1 MNTATAIVFPLCALI
16 ATPSVFA
23 GDTEPPNIIFIVLD
37 DIGIDA
43 STFEPFGWNAAPA
56 APEWPVLQAI
66 ANDGVSFTN
75 FWATPECSPSRACFL
90 TGRWGHRTGVTTAIV
105 NPMLASTNLKPSEVT
120 LPDLLSTA
128 GYDVAMIGKYHLAGE
143 PPSTPPGFGYEAPA
157 ATVRLDRYEG
167 YWALPPSIDET
178 VGGQGDGTTA
188 PCGFPTAGIGELGA
202 ACFPSGSCSDGTMIW
217 GDCEEN
223 ISPLEALARGGL
235 PLLNSDGTLAT
246 SCDDCAAID
255 VCDGASYNDAY
266 LNAYYAWQQLH
277 TNASG
282 DYTENYPVVEPTR
295 EYMTSWISRRSA
307 EWIAVQEAQD
317 DGPWMCMVTHSSAHT
332 PIQTPPFEL
341 TGVNAT
347 PLNCTLPTID
357 PNIQYREVYSLMVES
372 LDRSIGNMLVAL
384 GYGTWGQDGFELED
398 LASKNVMLVVL
409 ADNGSYAYTVFPPFS
424 PTQSKQTVYQT
435 GVWVPCVVAGAGVN
449 AAPGSQT
456 TVDHDVN
463 VVDLFGLFCDVAG
476 VDYASEVEA
485 HAPGRVLDA
494 KSMLPYLTD
503 PTHDAIRDFDF
514 AVYQSGMYPATP
526 GSEHYEEGGVA
537 GACINGLLLIDQLI
551 SSPCFCEDNGGLWLP
566 AASCGDVPEVYSYCD
581 LYEAY
586 LEDPCS
592 DLLVDRLGNRYTFTF
607 PVPDDCPTVDC
618 GGKSV
623 TPTCVNPPTRGQ
635 WAVRSGR
642 WKLIV
647 QLFPSCLPEE
657 DQCMIEFFLLGNV
670 TPPHS
675 PGIESS
681 AATQTLDIDN
691 LNPVAQAKFDAL
703 KSYMYETLASE
714 SFCMGDGNQ
723 DLKVDG
729 ADLAG
734 VLGDWGYSSFWDINR
749 NGIADGAD
757 IGLILA
763 NWTSDCSGQSVPKGL
778 TLPFNDPAA
787 IPACIQP

>member
-1 MNTATAIVFPLCALI
+1 MNTATAVVFPLCALI

-167 YWALPPSIDET
+167 YWALPPSIDQT

-255 VCDGASYNDAY
+255 VCDGASYNDVY

-384 GYGTWGQDGFELED
+384 GYGTWGQDGFELAD
-398 LASKNVMLVVL
+398 LASKNVKI
-409 ADNGSYAYTVFPPFS
+409 GR
-424 PTQSKQTVYQT
+424 
-435 GVWVPCVVAGAGVN
+435 
-449 AAPGSQT
+449 
-456 TVDHDVN
+456 
-463 VVDLFGLFCDVAG
+463 
-476 VDYASEVEA
+476 A
-485 HAPGRVLDA
+485 HV
-494 KSMLPYLTD
+494 
-503 PTHDAIRDFDF
+503 
-514 AVYQSGMYPATP
+514 
-526 GSEHYEEGGVA
+526 
-537 GACINGLLLIDQLI
+537 
-551 SSPCFCEDNGGLWLP
+551 
-566 AASCGDVPEVYSYCD
+566 
-581 LYEAY
+581 
-586 LEDPCS
+586 
-592 DLLVDRLGNRYTFTF
+592 
-607 PVPDDCPTVDC
+607 
-618 GGKSV
+618 
-623 TPTCVNPPTRGQ
+623 
-635 WAVRSGR
+635 
-642 WKLIV
+642 
-647 QLFPSCLPEE
+647 
-657 DQCMIEFFLLGNV
+657 
-670 TPPHS
+670 
-675 PGIESS
+675 
-681 AATQTLDIDN
+681 
-691 LNPVAQAKFDAL
+691 
-703 KSYMYETLASE
+703 
-714 SFCMGDGNQ
+714 
-723 DLKVDG
+723 
-729 ADLAG
+729 
-734 VLGDWGYSSFWDINR
+734 
-749 NGIADGAD
+749 
-757 IGLILA
+757 
-763 NWTSDCSGQSVPKGL
+763 
-778 TLPFNDPAA
+778 
-787 IPACIQP
+787 